1 VDRFPA
7 FFLIDQQGRVR
18 LRQVGVPKEGLLE
31 KKIEELLASSS
42 EGDKAPRQADK
53 VTR

>member
-1 VDRFPA
+1 MDRFPA

-31 KKIEELLASSS
+31 KKIEELLA
-42 EGDKAPRQADK
+42 EHHAE
-53 VTR
+53 